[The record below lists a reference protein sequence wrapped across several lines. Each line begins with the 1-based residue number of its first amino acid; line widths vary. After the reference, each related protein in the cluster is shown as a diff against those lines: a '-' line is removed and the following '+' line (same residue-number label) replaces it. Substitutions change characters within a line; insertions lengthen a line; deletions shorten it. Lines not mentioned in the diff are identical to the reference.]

1 MLININS
8 VSFEIDLLQFLTD
21 GDMDGDGFYYAE
33 LNGKRGLIPGNY
45 VISVPDYKTFA
56 NKYL

>member
-1 MLININS
+1 
-8 VSFEIDLLQFLTD
+8 
-21 GDMDGDGFYYAE
+21 MDDDGFYYSE

>member
-1 MLININS
+1 L
-8 VSFEIDLLQFLTD
+8 LTD
-21 GDMDGDGFYYAE
+21 GDMDDDGFYYSE

-45 VISVPDYKTFA
+45 VISVPDYKIFA